1 MTVPAPDLAEVLA
14 ARQRTAPYL
23 RPTPL
28 HRYPALDAVAG
39 TEVWVKHE
47 NYQPVGA
54 FKVRGGL
61 NLISQLSADER
72 ERGVIS
78 ASTGNHGQSIAFAA
92 ALFGV
97 RAIICVPEQANPVKA
112 ESMRAL
118 GAELVFHGRDFD
130 EAREHCEKLAD
141 VNGYRYIHS
150 GNEPM
155 LIAGVATA
163 TLEILAEQPGTEVIV
178 VPVGGGS
185 GAAGASS
192 VARAVRPSIE
202 VIGVQAAAAPAAHRS
217 WQAGQL
223 VEAEMGTF
231 AEGLATRTA
240 FELPQ
245 QIMRALLRDF
255 VLVSEEQLR
264 RATRVMIEKTRS
276 LVEPAGAAAL
286 AAVLAEPARFAGR
299 KVAIMCSGGNISPAQ
314 LTALARRPDHPVRR
328 RLGGKAAR
336 HDRRV
341 GTVRNARTGGLRG
354 RPRPQPGRD
363 PDRAASQ
370 RARQRDLLAVRDADA
385 HRGHGR
391 RRGDRLR
398 RRSLVLPG
406 RTAVHLAVDQQVL
419 ADPLAHR

>member
-1 MTVPAPDLAEVLA
+1 MTVPAPDLAAPDLAEVLA
-14 ARQRTAPYL
+14 ARQRIAPYL

-28 HRYPALDAVAG
+28 YRYPALDAVAG

-92 ALFGV
+92 RQFGV
-97 RAIICVPEQANPVKA
+97 RAIICVPEQANPVKT
-112 ESMRAL
+112 ESIRAL

-130 EAREHCEKLAD
+130 EAREHCEKLAETH
-141 VNGYRYIHS
+141 GYRYVHS
-150 GNEPM
+150 ANEPM

-163 TLEILAEQPGTEVIV
+163 TLEILEDQPGVDVIV

-185 GAAGASS
+185 GASGASL
-192 VARAVRPSIE
+192 VARAVRPSVE

-217 WQAGQL
+217 WQAGEL
-223 VEAEMGTF
+223 VQAEMGTS

-240 FELPQ
+240 FEMPQ

-264 RATRVMIEKTRS
+264 GATRLMIEKTRS

-286 AAVLAEPARFAGR
+286 AAVLAEPARYAGR

-314 LTALARRPDHPVRR
+314 LTALWSDPSAAGPPGPAQAGPQ
-328 RLGGKAAR
+328 GG
-336 HDRRV
+336 
-341 GTVRNARTGGLRG
+341 
-354 RPRPQPGRD
+354 
-363 PDRAASQ
+363 RA
-370 RARQRDLLAVRDADA
+370 
-385 HRGHGR
+385 
-391 RRGDRLR
+391 
-398 RRSLVLPG
+398 
-406 RTAVHLAVDQQVL
+406 
-419 ADPLAHR
+419 